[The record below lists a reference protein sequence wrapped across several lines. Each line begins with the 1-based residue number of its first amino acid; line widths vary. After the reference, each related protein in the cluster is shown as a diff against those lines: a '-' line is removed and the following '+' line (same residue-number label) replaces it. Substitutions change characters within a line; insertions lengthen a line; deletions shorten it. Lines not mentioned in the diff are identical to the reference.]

1 MTKLLRLDASF
12 RGDASVS
19 RKLTERLVAQLSTA
33 KTEVT
38 TRDLSKGITPID
50 GAWLSAVYSPA
61 ETRTD
66 AQNEIVAQADILLN
80 ELRDADTLVIGL
92 PIYNFGV
99 PAALKTWFD
108 QLARKGETFSY
119 SENGP
124 KGHLTGKKAYVAL
137 SSDGTE
143 LGGPVDFATAWVRH
157 MLGFFGITDV
167 TFVAAD
173 KIMMGADE
181 AMARAESAIDQIAA

>member
-19 RKLTERLVAQLSTA
+19 RKLTERLVAQLSTE

-167 TFVAAD
+167 TFVPPT
-173 KIMMGADE
+173 K
-181 AMARAESAIDQIAA
+181 S